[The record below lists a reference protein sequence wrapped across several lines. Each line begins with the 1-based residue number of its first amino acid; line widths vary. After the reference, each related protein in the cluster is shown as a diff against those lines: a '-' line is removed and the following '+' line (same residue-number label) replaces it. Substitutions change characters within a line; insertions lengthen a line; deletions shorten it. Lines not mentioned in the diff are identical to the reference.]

1 MDSRVEIVDST
12 DRIDVVLRRLI
23 KGLREEHAFEKITIV
38 IPSNQSSFYFR
49 RALAQKGLFNVDF
62 KRLED
67 VAETLGGS
75 DFSQPLLHDLQASE
89 FVYESA
95 RDITL
100 GPDLGGDEVS
110 PQLHNALHFTFREL
124 ELLDSNQLDQLADQ
138 GGVFSELVNRF
149 HRYMTLASGHRRG
162 HQVSKRAA
170 EIITSGE
177 HSELVKTMGT
187 VVLVNAFVSPVHN
200 DLYKALSNMPDA
212 IIVSIDDSETEGE
225 PLQRSG
231 KDSQGLHLRSV
242 PDTAEEIRD
251 VVREILRLARCGK
264 RFGNLAVVFE
274 DESYATRIGEAL
286 EFAGIPVSGPD
297 RIALSETPEGRF
309 VIGLLNIYK
318 NDFNRL
324 DLTTWLSSAPVKD
337 PESGMIVPSAR
348 WDAISRTAGI
358 TSSVEN
364 SWLPR
369 LDRYAR
375 NVVSQ
380 AERSEREG
388 EGKANTIA
396 AARSDAEH
404 ADRLKEFLIQLG
416 TRRPSELED
425 SWVGFGRWLRSMV
438 KDYFIGNDDPKESD
452 EPDSKISRLLR
463 LIDQMESLEG
473 SGSKL
478 PKYAHCSE
486 VFREQLGHRSAG
498 LRTLGQG
505 VYVGPLWTAAGC
517 LFDTVFMLGMSEGRY
532 PSLGLTDPLLPEP
545 VKKLIDPKSVYLK
558 TVDTGVEEARHLFNL
573 VRSSAETVFMYWPRS
588 IPGESHTKGP
598 ARWFLESARLVSGK
612 PLLQSGDLLEGE
624 LTGVTILRRGSAD
637 LYPVERA
644 GDIHDF
650 DLLSAH
656 NWQQSG
662 NDPNQFPLA
671 KNFESLSNSMNFEI
685 ERNGSNWTEY
695 DGRIAPIVA
704 GSSLDQTI
712 NSATAFETYASCP
725 YQYFLSHRLN
735 VEPTAS
741 PEVEIGLDPLT
752 FGSLIHAVLEAFS
765 KWRMGDEFVEDPPDR
780 QRQVR
785 CIRDSTEEQIEL
797 LKEKTPGRSDGAWRI
812 EKHRALTLLINWLR
826 RESNLMQRTGMRQ
839 VKAEYEFGRNSVKLP
854 VEVKTPAGGTVKF
867 RGQVDRV
874 DISGD
879 NKQVIVYD
887 YKSGSSGSYEGLKK
901 DPLKKGTK
909 LQLPIYSMA
918 VAAEYPEAEVSAAYW
933 FVRESGVKEFIPG
946 ESGYQKE
953 QTESQLVKVVEKI
966 ISGIDRGVFPAHPGE
981 ANNLPG
987 RPASF
992 ENCTYCDYE
1001 RVCPTSKS
1009 RLWESKKNSDKN
1021 LESYLSLVNG
1031 DL

>member
-12 DRIDVVLRRLI
+12 DRIDIVLRRLI
-23 KGLREEHAFEKITIV
+23 DGVRSEHPFEKITIV
-38 IPSNQSSFYFR
+38 IPSNQSSFYIR

-67 VAETLGGS
+67 VAETLGGD

-100 GPDLGGDEVS
+100 GSDLGGDEVS

-138 GGVFSELVNRF
+138 GGVFPELVNRF
-149 HRYMTLASGHRRG
+149 HRYMTLASRHRRG
-162 HQVSKRAA
+162 YQVSKRAA
-170 EIITSGE
+170 EIIDSGE
-177 HSELVKTMGT
+177 HSERVKAMGT

-212 IIVSIDDSETEGE
+212 ITVTIDDSEAEAQ
-225 PLQRSG
+225 PVQRSA
-231 KDSQGLHLRSV
+231 KDSHRLHLRSV
-242 PDTAEEIRD
+242 PDTAGEIRD
-251 VVREILRLARCGK
+251 VVREIIRLVRCGK
-264 RFGNLAVVFE
+264 RFGRLAVVFE
-274 DESYATRIGEAL
+274 EESYATRIAEAL

-297 RIALSETPEGRF
+297 RIALSDTPEGRF
-309 VIGLLNIYK
+309 VTGLLNIFK

-337 PESGMIVPSAR
+337 PESGLLVPSAR

-369 LDRYAR
+369 LERYAR
-375 NVVSQ
+375 NVVSR

-404 ADRLKEFLIQLG
+404 ADRLKEFLIHLSG
-416 TRRPSELED
+416 RRPTELED

-438 KDYFIGNDDPKESD
+438 KDYLIGKDDAKESD

-463 LIDQMESLEG
+463 LIDQMESLKG
-473 SGSKL
+473 SGSIL
-478 PKYAHCSE
+478 PKYEHCSE

-498 LRTLGQG
+498 LRTLGKG
-505 VYVGPLWTAAGC
+505 VYVGPLWTASGC
-517 LFDTVFMLGMSEGRY
+517 LFDTVFMLGMYEGRY
-532 PSLGLTDPLLPEP
+532 PSLGLNDPLLPEP
-545 VKKLIDPKSVYLK
+545 VKKLIDPKSVYLN
-558 TVDTGVEEARHLFNL
+558 TVDTRAQEARHLFHFVQN
-573 VRSSAETVFMYWPRS
+573 SAETVFMYWPRS
-588 IPGESHTKGP
+588 VPGESNTKGP
-598 ARWFLESARLVSGK
+598 ARWFLESARVVSGE

-624 LTGVTILRRGSAD
+624 LTGVTILRGGSSE
-637 LYPVERA
+637 LHPFERA

-650 DLLSAH
+650 DFLSAH

-671 KNFESLSNSMNFEI
+671 KKFESLSNSMNFEM

-695 DGRIAPIVA
+695 DGNIAPIAA
-704 GSSLDQTI
+704 GTSLGQTI
-712 NSATAFETYASCP
+712 NSATAFETYATCP

-752 FGSLIHAVLEAFS
+752 FGSLIHAVLETFS
-765 KWRMGDEFVEDPPDR
+765 KWRMGDEFVDEPPGR

-797 LKEKTPGRSDGAWRI
+797 LKEKTPGRPDGAWRI
-812 EKHRALTLLINWLR
+812 EKQRALTLLINWLR
-826 RESNLMQRTGMRQ
+826 RETNLMLRTGMRQ
-839 VKAEYEFGRNSVKLP
+839 VKAEYEFGRDSVKLP
-854 VEVKTPAGGTVKF
+854 VEVKTAAGSTVKF

-887 YKSGSSGSYEGLKK
+887 YKSGSSDSYAGDKN

-918 VAAEYPEAEVSAAYW
+918 VAAEYPEAKVSAAYW
-933 FVRESGVKEFIPG
+933 FVRESGTDEFIPR
-946 ESGYQKE
+946 ESGYEKE
-953 QTESQLVKVVEKI
+953 QTEPPLITVVEKI
-966 ISGIDRGVFPAHPGE
+966 MRGIDQGVFPAHPGK

-992 ENCTYCDYE
+992 ENCTYCEYE

-1009 RLWESKKNSDKN
+1009 RLWESKKNSDKD
-1021 LESYLSLVNG
+1021 LESYLSLANG